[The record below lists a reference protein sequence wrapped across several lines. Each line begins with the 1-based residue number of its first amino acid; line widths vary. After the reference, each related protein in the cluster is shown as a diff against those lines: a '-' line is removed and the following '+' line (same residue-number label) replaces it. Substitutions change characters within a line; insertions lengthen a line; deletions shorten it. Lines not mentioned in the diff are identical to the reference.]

1 MDTVEDVGEIRLWI
15 DAVQLGGLDDGH
27 GSGQG
32 FGTGVCPCK
41 KPILASNA
49 DWAQG
54 AFSRIVVD
62 GHTTIGQEQ
71 AEGLLTTEAI
81 AKGAGQIALAW
92 NTQELLFGPGKEGLS
107 LWSAQLLTRRMA
119 NVSGLTVNVALMS

>member
-1 MDTVEDVGEIRLWI
+1 MSARYACGLMLFSL
-15 DAVQLGGLDDGH
+15 AV
-27 GSGQG
+27 SMM
-32 FGTGVCPCK
+32 VMARARVSASVSAPCK

-71 AEGLLTTEAI
+71 AEGLLTTEVI
-81 AKGAGQIALAW
+81 AKGLGQIALAW
-92 NTQELLFGPGKEGLS
+92 NTQGFCRKFYWSLS
-107 LWSAQLLTRRMA
+107 AGIART
-119 NVSGLTVNVALMS
+119 